1 MSTIFFKDGEASL
14 FNISTIDSKCSPIA
28 TKKITYEMLMS
39 KESRVLAEA
48 EGMHCCDL
56 ISMYPVEQ
64 GHALSVRVLVEGQ
77 EVQRS

>member
-1 MSTIFFKDGEASL
+1 
-14 FNISTIDSKCSPIA
+14 
-28 TKKITYEMLMS
+28 MLMS

>member
-1 MSTIFFKDGEASL
+1 M
-14 FNISTIDSKCSPIA
+14 A
-28 TKKITYEMLMS
+28 TKKITYEMLINR
-39 KESRVLAEA
+39 ESRVLAEA

-64 GHALSVRVLVEGQ
+64 RQVLRVRVLVEGQ